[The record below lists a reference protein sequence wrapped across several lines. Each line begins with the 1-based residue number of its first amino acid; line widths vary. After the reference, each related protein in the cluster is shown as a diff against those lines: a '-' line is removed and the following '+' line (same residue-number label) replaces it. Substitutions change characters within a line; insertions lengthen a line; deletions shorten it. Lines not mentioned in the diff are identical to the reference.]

1 MKNENHDGNWL
12 TQGSPGKNGVYICM
26 CTCVS
31 VCRHEEKYR
40 AKFKKKICSRNEN
53 LHSTRK
59 NENEVNILTNKMLR
73 LIKSNT

>member
-40 AKFKKKICSRNEN
+40 AKFKKKSAAEMKICIQLERM
-53 LHSTRK
+53 K
-59 NENEVNILTNKMLR
+59 MKLTF
-73 LIKSNT
+73 